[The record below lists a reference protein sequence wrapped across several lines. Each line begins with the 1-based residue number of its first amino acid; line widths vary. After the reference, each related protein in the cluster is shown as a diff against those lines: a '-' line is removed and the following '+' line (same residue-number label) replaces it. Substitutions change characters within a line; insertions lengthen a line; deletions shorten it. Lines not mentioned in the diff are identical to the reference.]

1 MRYHDQPTIE
11 VEMKVAATPEEVWPV
26 VTDITL
32 PVDLPGELYEAEWLA
47 DADGPAVG
55 ARFVGRNRIDN
66 LGQTET
72 VCTVVEL
79 EPGRR
84 WVYSVNVGDMEPWAQ
99 WGFEVDPSR
108 DGSVVRQFVRIGL
121 APSPLKVAI
130 DAAPEKEGRIISRR
144 LGGFRDAITANL
156 EEVRRRC
163 EA

>member
-1 MRYHDQPTIE
+1 
-11 VEMKVAATPEEVWPV
+11 
-26 VTDITL
+26 
-32 PVDLPGELYEAEWLA
+32 
-47 DADGPAVG
+47 
-55 ARFVGRNRIDN
+55 
-66 LGQTET
+66 
-72 VCTVVEL
+72 
-79 EPGRR
+79 
-84 WVYSVNVGDMEPWAQ
+84 MEPWAH

-130 DAAPEKEGRIISRR
+130 DAAPEMEGRIIARR